1 MKSLLKYSLIPFI
14 IFASLYDA
22 LSSSSI
28 DLPANSTG
36 NIYIRIYNN
45 DSGEFVT
52 GGETVAGEGDN
63 WLQAMEI
70 SGGYF
75 RKIDENGLLT
85 GGLEQYNTSILIEQ
99 NSPSMALLTQA
110 LVNNMS
116 LEVEVIFMTTDD
128 TGMLQVGY
136 TYVLELAELR
146 SIQHINSK
154 DFEVKTIRLDVV
166 SQEVGHSDDITST
179 ISVLSF

>member
-1 MKSLLKYSLIPFI
+1 MKSLLRYSLIAFI
-14 IFASLYDA
+14 IFASLCDA
-22 LSSSSI
+22 RSTSVLDLSS
-28 DLPANSTG
+28 NNTG
-36 NIYIRIYNN
+36 SIYIRIFNN
-45 DSGEFVT
+45 DTGEFVT
-52 GGETVAGEGDN
+52 GGEAVTGEGDN

-75 RKIDENGLLT
+75 RNIDENGLLT
-85 GGLEQYNTSILIEQ
+85 GGLEQYNTSILIEL

-116 LEVEVIFMTTDD
+116 VEVEVIFMTTDD
-128 TGMLQVGY
+128 TGMPQVGY

-146 SIQHINSK
+146 SIQHLNSK
-154 DFEVKTIRLDVV
+154 DFEVKTVRLDVV
-166 SQEVGHSDDITST
+166 SQEVEHSDDITTT